1 MFPISE
7 WNSAS
12 TISSKLKSDSFI
24 GNSFS
29 NINSEKVSE
38 FPLYVYICL
47 TVAITV
53 ITLLLSGALVRCYFK
68 KTKYDSVGATNNLS
82 NAKNR

>member
-1 MFPISE
+1 MFPILE

-12 TISSKLKSDSFI
+12 TISSKLKSDII

-53 ITLLLSGALVRCYFK
+53 ITLLLSGALIRCYFK
-68 KTKYDSVGATNNLS
+68 KTKYNSVGATNNLS